1 MSDKQALLIELGTEE
16 LPVKAL
22 PGLAQALFDGVI
34 DALAKR
40 GIAFDRD
47 GAKPLYTPRRL
58 AVLLP
63 GVAVEQPEQRS
74 EVLGPYLNIALD
86 AEGKPTRAL
95 EGFAAKAGIDWTTLE
110 KTSDN
115 KGERFVHRAVKPGAR
130 TADLLPDILKEAL
143 AGMPIPKPMR
153 WGSHEYGFARP
164 AHWLVLLLGDQ
175 VVDAEVLG
183 IRSDRMSRGHRF
195 HHEKTVWIGMPND
208 YVDALRAAKVLV
220 DPEERRARVVA
231 EVNGAALKVG
241 GTPRITD
248 DNLEQ
253 VQCLVEWPKAVLC
266 AFERDFLA
274 VPQEALIAT
283 MEANQKFFPVL
294 DSAGKLT
301 EHFIG
306 IANIE
311 SKDES
316 EVRKGYER
324 VIRPRFADAK
334 FFFDEDLKQGL
345 ASMNEGLKTVTYQA
359 KLGTVA
365 DKVARVAALA
375 ESIAAEVG
383 VDPKLARR
391 VAELAKADLQSRM
404 VNEFPEL
411 QGIAGRYYAA
421 AAGESAEV
429 AAAIDEA
436 YMPRFAGD
444 DIAPSKLG
452 QVLAIAERLDTL
464 AGGFAAGLKPTG
476 NKDPFSLRRNALGLA
491 RTVIESDLDLSFF
504 KLLSQDFIAINR
516 KIKFNEVTS
525 GAKEDLGIGQVIK
538 NIAGALSNDSDIQKM
553 FHLEMFS
560 REFTAKDEQIFE
572 IQDFILDRL
581 RAYYADQGVTPQQFE
596 AVAALMRPVA
606 TSVAPTG
613 ASGAVVGAA
622 EAAMAP
628 VPQDSQPHARP
639 THSGAS
645 SLSGAGSLLDFDRR
659 LKAIGEFAKLPEAE
673 ALAAANKRIRNILKK
688 ADIAIPSTV
697 DTALFIE
704 DAERDLHA
712 AVQQAIADTDDA
724 LKTRDY
730 VAVLGRLAR
739 LRPEVDTF
747 FDKVM
752 VNADDAAVRGNRLA
766 LLQRLADRLGSV
778 AAIEHLSV

>member
-1 MSDKQALLIELGTEE
+1 MTQMLPLLIELGTEE

-22 PGLAQALFDGVI
+22 PGLAQALFDGVV
-34 DALAKR
+34 DGLAKR
-40 GIAFDRD
+40 GIAFDRE

-63 GVAVEQPEQRS
+63 GVAVEQPEQHS

-86 AEGKPTRAL
+86 AEGKPTKAL
-95 EGFAAKAGIDWTTLE
+95 EGFAAKAGVEWTQLE
-110 KTSDN
+110 KTRDQ
-115 KGERFVHRAVKPGAR
+115 KGERFVLRSVKPGAK
-130 TADLLPDILKEAL
+130 TAALLPDVLREAL

-153 WGSHEYGFARP
+153 WGERDVGFARP
-164 AHWLVLLLGDQ
+164 VHWLVLLLGDQ
-175 VVDAEVLG
+175 IVDGEVFGLKA
-183 IRSDRMSRGHRF
+183 DRMSRGHRF
-195 HHEKTVWIGMPND
+195 ESPKPVWIAAPGD

-220 DPEERRARVVA
+220 DADERRARVVA
-231 EVNGAALKVG
+231 EVNAAATKAG

-266 AFERDFLA
+266 AFEREFLA

-294 DSAGKLT
+294 DDAGKLT

-383 VDPKLARR
+383 VDPKLAKRA
-391 VAELAKADLQSRM
+391 AELAKADLQSRM

-411 QGIAGRYYAA
+411 QGIAGRYYAMHDA
-421 AAGESAEV
+421 SLDDLSADERKQL
-429 AAAIDEA
+429 ADAIDEA

-491 RTVIESDLDLSFF
+491 RTVIEAGADISFAIQLLYSYSAVGVRVFVQDAAVRRLFEDLQSAKRLGWKFSASDSMP
-504 KLLSQDFIAINR
+504 LLS
-516 KIKFNEVTS
+516 
-525 GAKEDLGIGQVIK
+525 KE
-538 NIAGALSNDSDIQKM
+538 
-553 FHLEMFS
+553 
-560 REFTAKDEQIFE
+560 EQRVRSSIPEPYEIFE
-572 IQDFILDRL
+572 FILDRL
-581 RAYYADQGVTPQQFE
+581 RAYYFDQGVTAQQFE
-596 AVAALMRPVA
+596 AVVTLLYPGEI
-606 TSVAPTG
+606 SSAPAQVG
-613 ASGAVVGAA
+613 GKYSGMIGLTPKD
-622 EAAMAP
+622 AMA
-628 VPQDSQPHARP
+628 S
-639 THSGAS
+639 
-645 SLSGAGSLLDFDRR
+645 GSLLDFDRR
-659 LKAIGEFAKLPEAE
+659 LRAIGEFVKLPEAE

-688 ADIAIPSTV
+688 ADIAIPASV
-697 DTALFIE
+697 DAALFAE
-704 DAERDLHA
+704 DAERALHA
-712 AVQQAIADTDDA
+712 VVEQAIADTDPLLA
-724 LKTRDY
+724 NRDY

-752 VNADDAAVRGNRLA
+752 VNADDPAVRANRLA
-766 LLQRLADRLGSV
+766 LLQRLADRLGGV

>member
-1 MSDKQALLIELGTEE
+1 MSQTMQPLLIELGTEE

-22 PGLAQALFDGVI
+22 PGLAQALFDGVV
-34 DALAKR
+34 DGLHKR
-40 GIAFDRD
+40 GIAFDRES
-47 GAKPLYTPRRL
+47 AKPLYTPRRL

-86 AEGKPTRAL
+86 ADGQPTKAL
-95 EGFAAKAGIDWTTLE
+95 VGFAAKAGIDWTTLE
-110 KTSDN
+110 KTTDN

-130 TADLLPDILKEAL
+130 TAELLPEILKEAL

-164 AHWLVLLLGDQ
+164 AHWLVMLLGDQ
-175 VVDAEVLG
+175 IVDAEVFG
-183 IRSDRMSRGHRF
+183 IHADRMSRGHRF
-195 HHEKTVWIGMPND
+195 HHEKPVWIGTPND

-231 EVNGAALKVG
+231 EVESAALKVG

-266 AFERDFLA
+266 AFEREFLA

-294 DSAGKLT
+294 DADGKLT

-391 VAELAKADLQSRM
+391 AAELAKADLQSRM

-444 DIAPSKLG
+444 AIAPSKLG

-464 AGGFAAGLKPTG
+464 EGGFFAGLRPTG

-491 RTVIESDLDLSFF
+491 RTIVEAAIELDLESRII
-504 KLLSQDFIAINR
+504 KLVMRHTVSIRGVPNDV
-516 KIKFNEVTS
+516 E
-525 GAKEDLGIGQVIK
+525 KEM
-538 NIAGALSNDSDIQKM
+538 AGAAESKARDI
-553 FHLEMFS
+553 L
-560 REFTAKDEQIFE
+560 
-572 IQDFILDRL
+572 DFILDRL
-581 RAYYADQGVTPQQFE
+581 RAYYADQGVTPLQFE
-596 AVAALMRPVA
+596 AVAALMRPIA
-606 TSVAPTG
+606 ARAAPTTAG
-613 ASGAVVGAA
+613 NSVGAA
-622 EAAMAP
+622 QAAITGST
-628 VPQDSQPHARP
+628 D
-639 THSGAS
+639 TAS
-645 SLSGAGSLLDFDRR
+645 GSLLDFDRR

-688 ADIAIPSTV
+688 ADIAIPTTV
-697 DTALFIE
+697 DTALFVE

-712 AVQQAIADTDDA
+712 AVEQAIADTEDA

-739 LRPEVDTF
+739 LRPAVDTF

>member
-1 MSDKQALLIELGTEE
+1 MSEMKSLLIELGTEE

-22 PGLAQALFDGVI
+22 PGLAQALFDGVV
-34 DALAKR
+34 DALHKR

-58 AVLLP
+58 AVRLP

-110 KTSDN
+110 KTTDN
-115 KGERFVHRAVKPGAR
+115 KGERFVHRAVKPGAK
-130 TADLLPDILKEAL
+130 TAALLPEILAEAL
-143 AGMPIPKPMR
+143 AAMPIPKPMR
-153 WGSHEYGFARP
+153 WGDHDYGFARP

-175 VVDAEVLG
+175 VVDAEVFG
-183 IRSDRMSRGHRF
+183 IKADRMSRGHRF
-195 HHEKTVWIGMPND
+195 HHEKSVWIASADD

-231 EVNGAALKVG
+231 EVEGAAAKVG

-266 AFERDFLA
+266 AFEREFLA

-294 DSAGKLT
+294 DAEGRLT

-311 SKDES
+311 SKDEN

-345 ASMNEGLKTVTYQA
+345 ASMSEGLKTVTYQA

-391 VAELAKADLQSRM
+391 AAELAKADLQSRM

-421 AAGESAEV
+421 AAGEAPEV

-444 DIAPSKLG
+444 AIAPSKLG

-491 RTVIESDLDLSFF
+491 RTVIEAERDLSLHRALRRSVDGINNTSIKLGADAAIDTLNSAKQSGVTADGVNFSVDTF
-504 KLLSQDFIAINR
+504 K
-516 KIKFNEVTS
+516 
-525 GAKEDLGIGQVIK
+525 
-538 NIAGALSNDSDIQKM
+538 
-553 FHLEMFS
+553 
-560 REFTAKDEQIFE
+560 REETASEIF
-572 IQDFILDRL
+572 DFILDRL

-596 AVAALMRPVA
+596 AVAALMGPVA
-606 TSVAPTG
+606 PSGAPTRARAG
-613 ASGAVVGAA
+613 DPAMTTSPVGAPEGA
-622 EAAMAP
+622 TAGVTGAA
-628 VPQDSQPHARP
+628 S
-639 THSGAS
+639 
-645 SLSGAGSLLDFDRR
+645 GSLLDFDRR
-659 LKAIGEFAKLPEAE
+659 LRAIGEFAKLPEAE

-688 ADIAIPSTV
+688 ADIAIPATV
-697 DTALFIE
+697 DTALFAE

-712 AVQQAIADTDDA
+712 AVEQAIADTDDA

-730 VAVLGRLAR
+730 VAVLGHLAR
-739 LRPEVDTF
+739 LRPVVDTF